1 MIPPLIGF
9 FGKQSVLLSAI
20 SNGYYFMAI
29 VAIIVSVIS
38 ASYYLKIIK
47 EIQTENLSRINVLE
61 NINLDNKFLE
71 DSVRTPN
78 IRDLSIK
85 FTNSR
90 EKSENLLVNLKRQD
104 EDYYYYIK
112 LSNSHSF
119 IISSLTL
126 IILFFVLKPSIL
138 LNSAMLC
145 TLNYFYL

>member
-29 VAIIVSVIS
+29 LAIIVSVIS

-47 EIQTENLSRINVLE
+47 EIQTEKVSRINILE
-61 NINLDNKFLE
+61 NINLDNKNLE
-71 DSVRTPN
+71 DSIRTPN
-78 IRDLSIK
+78 IPDLSLK

-90 EKSENLLVNLKRQD
+90 ENSENLLLNLKRR
-104 EDYYYYIK
+104 EEEYSYIK